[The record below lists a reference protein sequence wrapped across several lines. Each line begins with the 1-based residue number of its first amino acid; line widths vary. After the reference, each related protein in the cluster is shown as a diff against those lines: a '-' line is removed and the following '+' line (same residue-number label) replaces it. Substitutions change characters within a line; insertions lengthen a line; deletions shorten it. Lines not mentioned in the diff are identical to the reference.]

1 MNKHTPGPWIADEDG
16 WIKGGDGEVIEYAGC
31 GSHEAYW
38 NKQEDKALVLAAPDL
53 LEALEQLI
61 EFLEPMRFDR
71 KSDDNRAIALE
82 VAARAAI
89 ARARGEA

>member
-53 LEALEQLI
+53 LEALEMC
-61 EFLEPMRFDR
+61 ERSMRSVLPDFNQFDQ
-71 KSDDNRAIALE
+71 
-82 VAARAAI
+82 AAYEKARSAI